1 MTRKGRPV
9 MDCWTLLSW
18 IHRRPPE
25 FQLSSLSQTPLKL
38 LLAQRLPCLSPS
50 LHSFQIRLLN
60 SLDSSLN
67 LLSWFKRICHLRRS
81 RLSPPRRRTVTSLSD
96 MRTSV
101 IGVTSLDMLKLIAL
115 TLGTTSVTE
124 RLEST
129 KIIALSL
136 LEQVN
141 DSP

>member
-1 MTRKGRPV
+1 MTRKGRLV

-25 FQLSSLSQTPLKL
+25 FRLSSLSQTPLKL
-38 LLAQRLPCLSPS
+38 RLAQCLPCLSPS
-50 LHSFQIRLLN
+50 LHPFQIRLLN

-67 LLSWFKRICHLRRS
+67 LLSWFERICHLRRS
-81 RLSPPRRRTVTSLSD
+81 RLSPRRRTVTSLSD
-96 MRTSV
+96 ERTSV
-101 IGVTSLDMLKLIAL
+101 IGVTSLDMLELITL

-124 RLEST
+124 RSEST

-136 LEQVN
+136 MEQVN